1 MRCAKIESAEG
12 TDRVG
17 NRGVMYELSAVIADF
32 DLLCGCLAGSDSVP
46 VAALRQGLGLVPARD
61 VPVGDASTSGANEPT
76 TGPTTGPGRVPSSA
90 PGMPGVSGVPEPDE
104 PLAAVSPAFEAVAA
118 AWSRHGTV
126 AYVAADF
133 AGGTG
138 WQAAVVWRAGA
149 RLWGPAYDTE
159 FRGPR
164 PSWPVNHA
172 LSLLGAVPHDPS
184 SPDPDAGGGGGGGG
198 GGAEQP
204 AYADVFHRV
213 GLGWESDTD
222 AWRAVGRADRE
233 RGYAAALERREDAFR
248 THAAEERRRQ
258 LDLLPAVLDGRTIM
272 QVLGVGPGPLVGA
285 AARHLKELT
294 QVRGA
299 LTQVEAMEAL
309 HTWARGQAL
318 EHEHEEGPMDEDED
332 EDEDDAIA

>member
-1 MRCAKIESAEG
+1 
-12 TDRVG
+12 
-17 NRGVMYELSAVIADF
+17 MYELSAFIADF
-32 DLLCGCLAGSDSVP
+32 DLLRGCLAGADSVP

-61 VPVGDASTSGANEPT
+61 VPADEA
-76 TGPTTGPGRVPSSA
+76 SA
-90 PGMPGVSGVPEPDE
+90 PVAGGPEPDE
-104 PLAAVSPAFEAVAA
+104 SLAPVSSVFEAVTA

-138 WQAAVVWRAGA
+138 WQAALVWRGGA

-164 PSWPVNHA
+164 PSWPVNYA
-172 LSLLGAVPHDPS
+172 LSLLGAVSHDPP
-184 SPDPDAGGGGGGGG
+184 SPGPGSCPGDT
-198 GGAEQP
+198 EQP

-222 AWRAVGRADRE
+222 AWRTVGRVDRE
-233 RGYAAALERREDAFR
+233 QGYAAALERREEAFR

-272 QVLGVGPGPLVGA
+272 WVLGVGPGPLVGA
-285 AARHLKELT
+285 AARHLKELARD
-294 QVRGA
+294 RGA
-299 LTQVEAMEAL
+299 MTQAEAVEAL
-309 HTWARGQAL
+309 HTWARGRAL
-318 EHEHEEGPMDEDED
+318 EH
-332 EDEDDAIA
+332 EDDAIA

>member
-1 MRCAKIESAEG
+1 
-12 TDRVG
+12 
-17 NRGVMYELSAVIADF
+17 MYELSAVIADF
-32 DLLCGCLAGSDSVP
+32 DLLRGCLAGSDSVP

-61 VPVGDASTSGANEPT
+61 VPVGEASASGANEP
-76 TGPTTGPGRVPSSA
+76 SSA
-90 PGMPGVSGVPEPDE
+90 PGPLEPDE
-104 PLAAVSPAFEAVAA
+104 PLAPMSPAFEAVAA

-172 LSLLGAVPHDPS
+172 LSLLGAVAHDPA
-184 SPDPDAGGGGGGGG
+184 SPGSGPGSPGGT
-198 GGAEQP
+198 EQR

-213 GLGWESDTD
+213 GLGWERDTD
-222 AWRAVGRADRE
+222 AWRTVGRADRE

-248 THAAEERRRQ
+248 TYAADEGRRQ

-272 QVLGVGPGPLVGA
+272 RVLGVGPGPLVGA
-285 AARHLKELT
+285 AARHLKELA
-294 QVRGA
+294 QGQGA
-299 LTQVEAMEAL
+299 LTQAEAIEAL
-309 HTWARGQAL
+309 HTWARGRPL
-318 EHEHEEGPMDEDED
+318 ER
-332 EDEDDAIA
+332 EDDAIA